1 MKRIS
6 TYLLLFLAFVLKSIY
21 ICADTEFQLTQ
32 FTTADG
38 LPNNTVRHIIQDTN
52 GNIWLCTSNGLSRYD
67 GSTFHNYHPIRNS
80 KEASL
85 NDQRTQKV
93 FEHDGHIW
101 ISTAKGFSCFDLKTS
116 SFIDYEKK
124 GIKVPDFPKDNIH
137 KITDKQGRTWKV
149 TEDDGL
155 YIINNKTGES
165 EHFSINTKN
174 NPLPTNALK
183 CIFMDKDGTIWIGT
197 DNLGLSQI
205 KVVQND
211 GVNYMLE
218 GENIRMLMHLGKDR
232 IAVGNRSGD
241 VWIYDSGLKSIISS
255 YKREKNT
262 YCVLLDKDNNL
273 WEGTKG
279 AGIYFNGEQMTDSPY
294 KDIYAFLQDRKGNMW
309 IGTFG
314 GGLVCNGNTYLTDDN
329 GSMHIRSLIEDRKGN
344 IWVGTS
350 NGVHILNMK
359 NDEVSHKSIGKHVET
374 HLSTINSQLYSN
386 EIRTMFKDSKDNMYI
401 AETGEGFAIVDGK
414 IYLTEQKIE
423 LKHYTTEDSLV
434 NNMIQCFVEDREGFV
449 WIATE
454 FGVSKF
460 NSATGSIK
468 NYFFSKNMINN
479 VYSENCGIL
488 LEDGRIA
495 FGTNN
500 GIILITPS
508 VYNKGEKSTDISADD
523 ITVNGQR
530 KSGIVYVVSKWWKS
544 PWAIACYLLIA
555 VLIYIIRR
563 RIRRNNKRLHKAIKE
578 LNIKKDILVSENI
591 QLNEVNEELNVTNLQ
606 LSEVNEQL
614 NAEKEEIKEQYS
626 AEVRIKREEEKS
638 AQDEEFIKKVE
649 MIANNEMAR
658 ADFTSDDFAEQ
669 MGMGR
674 TVFFSKMK
682 KITGYSP
689 KEYIKLKRIK
699 RAAELIS
706 TTNMPIGEI
715 GFSVGIEDPLYFS
728 RVFKQVYGV
737 PPSEWRKKE
746 Q

>member
-1 MKRIS
+1 MKRII
-6 TYLLLFLAFVLKSIY
+6 TYLLLIIAFVLKSIN
-21 ICADTEFQLTQ
+21 IWANTEFQLTQ

-38 LPNNTVRHIIQDTN
+38 LPNNTVRHIIQDSN
-52 GNIWLCTSNGLSRYD
+52 GNIWICTSNGLSRYD

-80 KEASL
+80 KEVCL

-93 FEHDGHIW
+93 FEHDGHVW

-116 SFIDYEKK
+116 AFIDFEKK
-124 GIKVPDFPKDNIH
+124 GLNVPDFPKDNIH

-165 EHFSINTKN
+165 EHFSISTKN
-174 NPLPTNALK
+174 NPLPTNSLK
-183 CIFMDKDGTIWIGT
+183 CIFQDKDGVIWIGT

-218 GENIRMLMHLGKDR
+218 GENIRMLMHLGKDQ

-241 VWIYDSGLKSIISS
+241 VWIYDAQLKNIISTS
-255 YKREKNT
+255 KKEKNT
-262 YCVLLDKDNNL
+262 YCILQDKDGNI

-279 AGIYFNGEQMTDSPY
+279 AGIFFNGKQMDSSPY
-294 KDIYAFLQDRKGNMW
+294 KDIYAFLEDRQGDMW

-314 GGLVCNGNTYLTDDN
+314 GGLVHKGNTYLTDDN
-329 GSMHIRSLIEDRKGN
+329 GSMHIRTLIEDKEGN
-344 IWVGTS
+344 IWAGTS
-350 NGVHILNMK
+350 NGVHILNA
-359 NDEVSHKSIGKHVET
+359 HKTNNET
-374 HLSTINSQLYSN
+374 SYVQHLSIENGQLYSN
-386 EIRTMFKDSKDNMYI
+386 EIRTMFKDSRGNMYI
-401 AETGEGFAIVDGK
+401 AETGEGFAIIDGK
-414 IYLTEQKIE
+414 KYLANKELV
-423 LKHYTTEDSLV
+423 LKHYTTEDSLI
-434 NNMIQCFVEDREGFV
+434 NNMIQSFVEDKEGFV

-454 FGVSKF
+454 FGISKY
-460 NSATGSIK
+460 NSATESIK
-468 NYFFSKNMINN
+468 NYFFSKNMLNN

-488 LEDGRIA
+488 LADGRIA

-500 GIILITPS
+500 GIILITPTI
-508 VYNKGEKSTDISADD
+508 YNKGEKTTDISPED

-544 PWAIACYLLIA
+544 PWAIISYVLIA

-563 RIRRNNKRLHKAIKE
+563 RVRRNNKRLHKAIKE
-578 LNIKKDILVSENI
+578 LNIKKDILVSEN
-591 QLNEVNEELNVTNLQ
+591 
-606 LSEVNEQL
+606 EQL
-614 NAEKEEIKEQYS
+614 NAEKEEIKDQYS

-638 AQDEEFIKKVE
+638 AQDEEFIKKMEAIATAE
-649 MIANNEMAR
+649 MTR
-658 ADFTSDDFAEQ
+658 PDFSSDDFAEQ

-728 RVFKQVYGV
+728 RVFKQVYGM
-737 PPSEWRKKE
+737 PPTEWRKNGESEKE
-746 Q
+746 EK